1 MIEWV
6 RRNFNESGSE
16 NEDGFSFDES
26 YTIHTTAVID
36 DAYAILDPAQLPKI
50 GDRHRSGR
58 ATCTNRTVEHLDGSP
73 LDWEATITY
82 TKAATDT
89 PTGGGETDTTNRPTL
104 AIGSERSVVLI
115 AKDVHG
121 VPITNSAGDA
131 FAEGYQAEVTH
142 LTLTLSKQIPFTVL
156 VPSLLKKWRDVVHGP
171 AIGAAFLRD
180 VKNINGGAFP
190 SFFGMG
196 NFEAK
201 FVDFGASTVLAG
213 KDTEWQVNLK
223 FSLADGWIG
232 SALDQGIYENKNAT
246 GEKVSPGA
254 LADFTLT
261 NRKPIIDFM
270 GLPVSRPVLLNGSG
284 GRLQTGAPWFRFFQV
299 HPNGDLNQLLQALTF
314 PTDWNGYR
322 IKLP

>member
-50 GDRHRSGR
+50 GDSHRSGR

-73 LDWEATITY
+73 FDWEATITY
-82 TKAATDT
+82 TKSPAET

-104 AIGSERSVVLI
+104 SISSERSVVLLS
-115 AKDVHG
+115 ADVHG
-121 VPITNSAGDA
+121 VPIINSAGDA
-131 FAEGYQAEVTH
+131 FAEGYQVEVTH
-142 LTLTLSKQIPFTVL
+142 LTLTLSKQVPFTVL
-156 VPSLLKKWRDVVHGP
+156 VPNLLKTWRDVVHGP
-171 AIGAAFLRD
+171 AIGAAFLRSAA
-180 VKNINGGAFP
+180 NINGGAFP
-190 SFFGMG
+190 TFFGMG

-201 FVDFGASTVLAG
+201 FVDFGATTVLEG

-232 SALDQGIYENKNAT
+232 SALDQGIYENKNAA
-246 GEKVSPGA
+246 GAALSPGA
-254 LADFTLT
+254 LASLALES
-261 NRKPIIDFM
+261 RKPIIDFM
-270 GLPVSRPVLLNGSG
+270 GMPVSRPVLLDGSG
-284 GRLQTGAPWFRFFQV
+284 GRLKTGQPWFRFFQA
-299 HPNGDLNQLLQALTF
+299 HPNGDLNLLLKALTF
-314 PTDWNGYR
+314 PTDWNDYR